1 MSVIIKDQDFDESV
15 NRYKRLLVNNSVITD
30 KELKNID
37 ETLAVIVT
45 EIKIKILF

>member
-1 MSVIIKDQDFDESV
+1 MSSYNKRPDFDESI

-37 ETLAVIVT
+37 ETLAIYSD
-45 EIKIKILF
+45 